1 MADFTTTTDTDRIV
15 FAVLMMGTLKKY
27 FNYGLQLECGL
38 PAVTL
43 LGERQDW
50 EKLAS
55 GIDKLCSFGP
65 VASGWHALLKPV
77 LNRFVESFARPDAE
91 STHDLMEPYRR
102 RPPPRERAG
111 LPLRLDHRFLLL

>member
-55 GIDKLCSFGP
+55 RIDKLCSFGARREWLARAAETRSEP
-65 VASGWHALLKPV
+65 V
-77 LNRFVESFARPDAE
+77 
-91 STHDLMEPYRR
+91 RR
-102 RPPPRERAG
+102 VVRPPRCRVNS
-111 LPLRLDHRFLLL
+111 